1 MTNQNTDQNNIQEDN
16 TINKSETENIQEEI
30 AQENIEDLGET
41 NQDNDTDSELELLKK
56 KLKET
61 EDTLLRSQ
69 ADYKNLVK
77 RTESETVRI
86 YAFSE
91 QKVILKLLP
100 VIDNIKRASS
110 SIPKNISDES
120 VIKWLE

>member
-61 EDTLLRSQ
+61 EDTLL
-69 ADYKNLVK
+69 
-77 RTESETVRI
+77 EVRLI
-86 YAFSE
+86 
-91 QKVILKLLP
+91 
-100 VIDNIKRASS
+100 IK
-110 SIPKNISDES
+110 I
-120 VIKWLE
+120 